1 MEKIKRVIKIIL
13 KVITFIPIII
23 AGIKHEWECLKDEWN
38 KQ

>member
-1 MEKIKRVIKIIL
+1 MEKLKRVIKLIL

-23 AGIKHEWECLKDEWN
+23 AGIKHEIKCLEDEWN